1 MGVAETIY
9 RGGVTGKSAGKGTS
23 EKLIFCEQVWK
34 SDSYI
39 FVSNCEDLLNLT
51 YSIYSRDI
59 QYIS

>member
-9 RGGVTGKSAGKGTS
+9 RGGVIGKSAGKGTS
-23 EKLIFCEQVWK
+23 KKLIFCEQVWK

-39 FVSNCEDLLNLT
+39 FISNGKDLLNLT
-51 YSIYSRDI
+51 CSVHPRDT